1 MSMRFV
7 RTAAD
12 TNGEVVE
19 VEATY
24 QPGSVEPLAHYHP
37 AQDERSRCWRER
49 CGSTWP
55 DRNAP
60 TGPARPWRCRGELGT
75 RCGIPATRRHGFRWE
90 NRPAL
95 RSEEFFELVASLAE
109 RGELTATGA
118 RSPLVGAAVMHEY
131 RDVFRPVSPPAAVRA
146 IAFPILA
153 GIARMSGK
161 APRTE

>member
-12 TNGEVVE
+12 TNGELVE

-24 QPGSVEPLAHYHP
+24 QPGSVEPLAHCHP
-37 AQDERSRCWRER
+37 AQDERFEVLEGALRVDLAGSER
-49 CGSTWP
+49 AYGAGETLEVPRGTRHAMWNP
-55 DRNAP
+55 GDA
-60 TGPARPWRCRGELGT
+60 PARV
-75 RCGIPATRRHGFRWE
+75 RWE
-90 NRPAL
+90 TRPAL
-95 RSEEFFELVASLAE
+95 RSEEFFELAASLAE